1 LRSENGKT
9 CRVRVSGDRRPTV
22 NRRRVLGVGLSIVAH
37 LIVLLVLL
45 PPTPS
50 TPQTFDPKPVTVTLV
65 DAPPLFAAALRP
77 QQVAPAPAKQLVR
90 RVPKAPPRLTAI
102 ARRTPPRRSARAQ
115 PAADAFGAQ
124 AGPETDAELS
134 DAQLT
139 GAATAGSGSGA
150 GVGGGRACDM
160 AGRLQAALRK
170 DPMVQ
175 TAVARFAGKAILVW
189 DGDWV
194 WMRGDDGKGLTAVR
208 QAVMWEI
215 AVAPRACRAE
225 PVHGIVVVSASA
237 APGAARLAVGLN
249 AWRWSDLLTPHPERA
264 SSER

>member
-1 LRSENGKT
+1 M
-9 CRVRVSGDRRPTV
+9 
-22 NRRRVLGVGLSIVAH
+22 GLSIVAH
-37 LIVLLVLL
+37 LLILLVLL

-50 TPQTFDPKPVTVTLV
+50 TPQTFDLGAVTITLV
-65 DAPPLFAAALRP
+65 DSRPLFAAALRP
-77 QQVAPAPAKQLVR
+77 QLVAPTRAKQKLR
-90 RVPKAPPRLTAI
+90 TVPKAPPRRRAI
-102 ARRTPPRRSARAQ
+102 ARRTPPRRAARVQ

-124 AGPETDAELS
+124 AGQETDAELS
-134 DAQLT
+134 DAQLA

-215 AVAPRACRAE
+215 AFAPKACRAE
-225 PVHGIVVVSASA
+225 PVHGLVVVSASA

-249 AWRWSDLLTPHPERA
+249 AWRWSDLLTPHSEHA